1 MILHQSHKKLLA
13 TVIYYRK
20 YFHKVFIMISDVQN
34 KTRMSDISYTKIKH
48 KVNHYEVTGMANQT
62 LTVHSNK
69 FYKNS

>member
-1 MILHQSHKKLLA
+1 
-13 TVIYYRK
+13 
-20 YFHKVFIMISDVQN
+20 MISDVQN